1 MKSLT
6 AFVSVLFL
14 VSSVLA
20 APPDEETEKKVNDL
34 VSKMTLDEKIGQ
46 MCQRN
51 LWSPEI
57 TDQLAEDLKNGMVGS
72 FLNAG
77 DLEMK
82 NRLQKIAVEKSRLGI
97 PLIYGR
103 DVIHGYQTVLPIPVG
118 QSCSWNPD
126 MVEKGARMA
135 AEEASANGVHWTF
148 APMID
153 ITRDPRWGRIA
164 ETWGEDPYLTSQFA
178 KAMVRG
184 FQGEDL
190 SADNSLAACAKHY
203 VGYGAAVG
211 GRDYNSAF
219 IPEIRL
225 RNVFLPPFH
234 AAVDEGVATL
244 MSAFNEINGIPA
256 TGHKYT
262 LTSILRGEWDFDGYV
277 VSDWSSMTEMIA
289 HGYCKDEK
297 EVAVESITA
306 GIDMEMVS
314 EAYKNHLKKLV
325 KDGIVSEELVDERV
339 ANILRIK
346 FRKGLFD
353 NPYTDDQ
360 RLPVILSDKHMQIA
374 KDVALQSIVML
385 KNEETLPL
393 SDDQTVAV
401 IGPLADAPVDQMGTW
416 SMDGKADAVVTPL
429 KAFRGMLGKE
439 NVQYVAGLDSSRD
452 TSEKGFDD
460 AVVAANQ
467 SDAVV
472 LFLGEEE
479 ILSGEAKSRAFL
491 DLPGAQEALVEA
503 IAELDKPIVA
513 VIMAGRPLTF
523 PDVEKHVDAIL
534 YAWHPGTMGGPAIAD
549 LVFGNESPSGRLTTT
564 FPRTVGQ
571 VPIYYAHKNTGRPPQ
586 PRDTAVPLGTPLDP
600 QGFTSKYLDVD
611 ITPKYPFGFGLT
623 YASFDYENLKI
634 SPEWMTKDGV
644 ITVSADITNS
654 GEEQATEVAQLYIR
668 DLFASATRPVK
679 ELKGFKRVT
688 LDPGETKTVSFQL
701 NAKDCGFYGPENEFV
716 VEPGDFKVW
725 IGWDSAHGL
734 EGEFKIIEE

>member
-1 MKSLT
+1 MKSFT
-6 AFVSVLFL
+6 AFFTILFL
-14 VSSVLA
+14 VSSVFA
-20 APPDEETEKKVNDL
+20 VPTDEEIEKKVNEL
-34 VSKMTLDEKIGQ
+34 LSKMTLAEKIGQ

-51 LWSPEI
+51 LWSPQI
-57 TDQLAEDLKNGMVGS
+57 SDQLANDLKNGQVGS

-77 DLEMK
+77 DLDMK
-82 NRLQKIAVEKSRLGI
+82 NRLQKIAVEESRLGI

-118 QSCSWNPD
+118 QSCSWNPELI
-126 MVEKGARMA
+126 EKGARMA

-164 ETWGEDPYLTSQFA
+164 ETWGEDPYLTSGFA

-190 SADNSLAACAKHY
+190 SAENSLAACAKHY
-203 VGYGAAVG
+203 VGYGDAVG
-211 GRDYNSAF
+211 GRDYNSTF
-219 IPEIRL
+219 IPEIQL
-225 RNVFLPPFH
+225 RNIFLPPFH
-234 AAVDEGVATL
+234 AAVDQGVATL

-256 TGHKYT
+256 TGNKFT
-262 LTSILRGEWDFDGYV
+262 LSNILRGEWGFDGYV

-289 HGYCKDEK
+289 HGFCKDEK
-297 EVAVESITA
+297 DVAEKSINA

-314 EAYKNHLKKLV
+314 EAYRDNLKTLV
-325 KDGIVSEELVDERV
+325 KEGVVSEKLIDKRV
-339 ANILRIK
+339 GNILRIK
-346 FRKGLFD
+346 LRKGLFD
-353 NPYTDDQ
+353 HPYTSDERQ
-360 RLPVILSDKHMQIA
+360 PVILSDEHLQIA

-385 KNEETLPL
+385 KNEGTLPL

-401 IGPLADAPVDQMGTW
+401 IGPLANAPVDQMGTW
-416 SMDGKADAVVTPL
+416 SMDGKAEAVVTPL
-429 KAFRGMLGKE
+429 VAFRDMLGQDQV
-439 NVQYVAGLDSSRD
+439 NYAAGLESSRD
-452 TSEKGFDD
+452 TSEEGFDA
-460 AVVAANQ
+460 AVIAANK

-472 LFLGEEE
+472 LFLGEEQ
-479 ILSGEAKSRAFL
+479 ILSGEAKCRAFL
-491 DLPGAQEALVEA
+491 DLPGAQEALVKV
-503 IAELDKPIVA
+503 ITELNKPVVA

-523 PDVEKHVDAIL
+523 PNIEKHLDAIL

-549 LVFGNESPSGRLTTT
+549 LVFGNASPSGKLTTT

-611 ITPKYPFGFGLT
+611 ITPRFPFGFGLS
-623 YASFDYENLKI
+623 YASFDYKNLKV
-634 SPEWMTKDGV
+634 SPDWMSKDGV
-644 ITVSADITNS
+644 ITVSADITNT
-654 GEEQATEVAQLYIR
+654 GQVQATEVAQLYIR
-668 DLFASATRPVK
+668 DLVGSATRPVK
-679 ELKGFKRVT
+679 ELKGFTRAT

-701 NAKDCGFYGPENEFV
+701 NAKDCGFYGPENKFI
-716 VEPGDFKVW
+716 VEQGDFKVW

-734 EGEFKIIEE
+734 EGEFKITE